1 MTWKSYF
8 KTAFDATFVVAC
20 CVISFSMWGKTAD
33 DQATD
38 ASKSWTATTEPQVS
52 VDMNPT
58 RITETHTQSGNRIV
72 DTQSVERLGPAGHFE
87 PYFDIEK
94 ESIQVNATT
103 IRTVVR
109 TFGRDGAAR
118 TLHQVSEEVR
128 EELPGGGESV
138 VRTVSIPELD
148 GHLLILQREV
158 TNTQRTSPDVQET
171 KTTIFSSDG
180 RGEFAA
186 SMQIRERQRRTDDH
200 TVELQKTTLLLDGGG
215 YWQVHELKES
225 TIRENGKDRTT
236 EERVSRPEYDGGKL
250 SVVSDTIAKESETGP
265 GERYTSVETY
275 STYSTDIPGWADGK
289 RHLSQRVTTV
299 RRPHSDEGQATEEA
313 VEQPDRGDPSAGL
326 QVTRRTV
333 EIEST
338 NHSGTLQTRTIEVPD
353 FAGNLKVV
361 SAETRKSN
369 QPNSVRVETP
379 TQGKL

>member
-1 MTWKSYF
+1 MQGKSYF
-8 KTAFDATFVVAC
+8 KPPFYATLVVAS
-20 CVISFSMWGKTAD
+20 CVASFSLWAKTAD
-33 DQATD
+33 NQATD
-38 ASKSWTATTEPQVS
+38 AGKSWIATTEPQVS

-58 RITETHTQSGNRIV
+58 RVTETHTQAGNRIV
-72 DTQSVERLGPAGHFE
+72 DTQSVERLGRAGHFD

-128 EELPGGGESV
+128 EELPGGRESV
-138 VRTVSIPELD
+138 VRTVSIPEMD

-158 TNTQRTSPDVQET
+158 TNTQRTSPDVRET

-186 SMQIRERQRRTDDH
+186 STQIRERQRRTDDH

-225 TIRENGKDRTT
+225 TITENGKDRTT

-265 GERYTSVETY
+265 GERHTSVETY
-275 STYSTDIPGWADGK
+275 STDSTDIPGWADGK
-289 RHLSQRVTTV
+289 RHLSQRLTTV
-299 RRPHSDEGQATEEA
+299 HRPHSDEGQATEEA
-313 VEQPDRGDPSAGL
+313 VEQPDPGDPSAGL

-338 NHSGTLQTRTIEVPD
+338 DHSGTLQTRTIQVQD
-353 FAGNLKVV
+353 GAGNLKVV

-369 QPNSVRVETP
+369 QTNAVPGETTP
-379 TQGKL
+379 RYKP